1 MPEQGSA
8 QNQWNRSARINNKPV
23 AERMFKITT
32 VLLDTF
38 IVCTFG
44 FKDLFKI
51 SPASLKCEHR
61 DHATCKFM
69 RKCQHINLPAEGAIS
84 LLLVLTLQGLPY
96 IRRCLIFRQVNDDE
110 PI

>member
-1 MPEQGSA
+1 MPHHTGA
-8 QNQWNRSARINNKPV
+8 VQNQWNLSARINNKPV

-61 DHATCKFM
+61 DYATCKFM

-96 IRRCLIFRQVNDDE
+96 IRRCLIFR
-110 PI
+110 